1 VRESVPIGG
10 SSRAVA
16 GGVGGPWDEIR
27 PHPVDDG
34 AVGDFVSLQVQD
46 GSAAA
51 VRALPSVAA
60 HLARG
65 CASCLDIARDVQDF
79 LSSALVPGIGNGVS
93 PRQPSVTGV
102 EATTTGDGYPLD
114 GDEHLIAWLV
124 AQGLTDQAILSTL
137 EMTEAEFRAS
147 FGRALQKAGLD
158 SRDRL
163 AAWSERQ
170 NVTAAIAVDVD
181 RRLAGTRSEV
191 DRPSD
196 TSGPSPSADGASI
209 ASDDEPVDSVRV
221 YLRHIG
227 AFPLLSADG
236 ETRLARRMEEGAYL
250 DNLARDVGHPDRA
263 AAALAIVAELER
275 RFEARVELLGQWF
288 EGIDPTVAGYR
299 SAMERL
305 GGTAEISAERCQ
317 ELGDRLGRSSESMRE
332 DLVELS
338 TLCRLLPD
346 AVLDRLAAR
355 CADDDA
361 GSVAPIASRSS
372 NVDPSEL
379 AEHFDSIQFEAG
391 RARAALAEANLR
403 LVVSVAKR
411 YIGRGMSLPDL
422 IQEGNIGLIRAVEK
436 FEYRKGFRFSTY
448 ATWWI
453 RQAITRAIADQART
467 IRLPVHMVE
476 TINRLSRLTR
486 RMVQDLGREPSSE
499 ELGAE
504 MEIAPDRVRDILK
517 IAQDPVSLETPVGE
531 EDVQLGD
538 FIEDEG
544 AVAPEDATFHELLK
558 EQVED
563 VLGGLG
569 ERERRVL
576 QLRFGLDDGR
586 QRTLEEVARELGV
599 TRERIRQ
606 VEAKALRKLR
616 HPTRSKVLRDYLK

>member
-1 VRESVPIGG
+1 MRESVSSRS
-10 SSRAVA
+10 SSRAPA
-16 GGVGGPWDEIR
+16 GGVGGLWDEIR
-27 PHPVDDG
+27 PHPVDGG

-46 GSAAA
+46 GSATA
-51 VRALPSVAA
+51 VRALPSVAV

-65 CASCLDIARDVQDF
+65 CASCLDIARDVQDV
-79 LSSALVPGIGNGVS
+79 LSSAAAPGVGNEAS
-93 PRQPSVTGV
+93 PRQQSVTGV
-102 EATTTGDGYPLD
+102 EATTAGDGYPLD

-163 AAWSERQ
+163 AAWSESQ
-170 NVTAAIAVDVD
+170 NVTAAIVVDVD

-191 DRPSD
+191 EPPSD
-196 TSGPSPSADGASI
+196 TSGPSSSAGGAPM

-227 AFPLLSADG
+227 AFSLLSGDG

-250 DNLARDVGHPDRA
+250 DNLARDVGQPDRG
-263 AAALAIVAELER
+263 AAALAIMAELER
-275 RFEARVELLGQWF
+275 RFEARIGLLGQWF
-288 EGIDPTVAGYR
+288 EGLEPTVSGYR
-299 SAMERL
+299 SAMVTL
-305 GGTAEISAERCQ
+305 GETAEISAEGCQ
-317 ELGDRLGRSSESMRE
+317 ELGDRLGRTSESVRE

-338 TLCRLLPD
+338 TLYRLLPD

-355 CADDDA
+355 CVDGDA
-361 GSVAPIASRSS
+361 GSVTPVVSRSS

-379 AEHFDSIQFEAG
+379 VEHFDSIQFEAG

-499 ELGAE
+499 EVGAE
-504 MEIAPDRVRDILK
+504 MEIAPDRIRDILK

-544 AVAPEDATFHELLK
+544 AVAPEDATFHELLR

-569 ERERRVL
+569 DRERRVL

>member
-1 VRESVPIGG
+1 VRESVPSRS
-10 SSRAVA
+10 SSRAPA
-16 GGVGGPWDEIR
+16 GDVGGLWDEVR

-46 GSAAA
+46 GSATA

-65 CASCLDIARDVQDF
+65 CASCLDIARDVRDF
-79 LSSALVPGIGNGVS
+79 LGSAAVPGVGNEAS
-93 PRQPSVTGV
+93 PRQQAVTGV
-102 EATTTGDGYPLD
+102 EATAAGDGYPLD

-124 AQGLTDQAILSTL
+124 AQGLTDEAILSTL

-147 FGRALQKAGLD
+147 VGRALQKAGLD

-163 AAWSERQ
+163 AAWSESH
-170 NVTAAIAVDVD
+170 NVSAAIAVDVD

-191 DRPSD
+191 ERPSN
-196 TSGPSPSADGASI
+196 TSGPSPSAGGAPI
-209 ASDDEPVDSVRV
+209 ASDYEPVDSVRV

-227 AFPLLSADG
+227 AFPLLSGDG

-250 DNLARDVGHPDRA
+250 DNLARDVGQPDRA
-263 AAALAIVAELER
+263 AAALAIMAELER
-275 RFEARVELLGQWF
+275 RFEARIGLLGQWF
-288 EGIDPTVAGYR
+288 EALEPTVSGYR
-299 SAMERL
+299 SAMVTL
-305 GGTAEISAERCQ
+305 GETAEMSAERCQ
-317 ELGDRLGRSSESMRE
+317 ELGDQLGRSSESVRE

-355 CADDDA
+355 CVDGDA
-361 GSVAPIASRSS
+361 GSATPVASRSS
-372 NVDPSEL
+372 NVDPIAL
-379 AEHFDSIQFEAG
+379 AEHFDSVQFEAG

-504 MEIAPDRVRDILK
+504 MEIAPDRIRDILK

-569 ERERRVL
+569 DRERRVL